1 MLHFG
6 FGKNTEMRKT
16 KKNDEEGTNVLLLS
30 KTEKKKKIITSLILN
45 ILKFTNLLDTIYK
58 VSILPQLKNLMTKF
72 LI

>member
-1 MLHFG
+1 
-6 FGKNTEMRKT
+6 MRKT

>member
-1 MLHFG
+1 MCF
-6 FGKNTEMRKT
+6 FFQKQKE
-16 KKNDEEGTNVLLLS
+16 
-30 KTEKKKKIITSLILN
+30 KKKIITSLILN